1 MKTVSQ
7 PIKVHPASS
16 SLLKI
21 LIITLISTTNSFLPT
36 PIIKFPAHSSPTCL
50 LSTPTKP
57 SLLSGVPSLSL
68 SDLNDSDRALLDAFR
83 SRALND
89 DDNSSID
96 SMELL
101 QDYGSDLPPLPSAYN
116 SEYLAFI
123 FDKRPLLAVKRTIQI
138 FTQLNS
144 VLLGL
149 IGSFIKGDLD
159 TPESQSQ
166 NAANLRT
173 TLTKLGPFF
182 IKAGQALSI
191 RPDVLPPPAM
201 IEMQRLCDKVPSYSS
216 ELAFSI
222 LKEELGKDVKE
233 AYKSISEEPVAA
245 ASLGQVY
252 KAETWEGEEV
262 AVKIQRPGVL
272 ETVSLDLY
280 LVRKFGQLLKTLNL
294 NNGLDVVSL
303 LDEFAFRFYDELDYL
318 KEMENDVV
326 SLLDEFAFRFYD
338 ELDYLKE
345 MENGD
350 RIYAQFQNVQNVKIP
365 KNYPNLTSRRVHTAE
380 WCNGEKLSQSKSDD
394 VGALVNLGVIVY
406 LQMLLENGFFHAD
419 PHPGNMLRGDKGEL
433 VILDFG
439 LMTDVSENA
448 RLGMVEAIVH
458 LLNRDYE
465 LIGDDFKNLEFI
477 SPETDTTPIVP
488 ALKKVFD
495 AALSGGGA
503 KSINFQE
510 VSADLAE
517 ITFEYDF
524 KLPPYFA
531 LIIRAIAVLEGIALV
546 GNPEFAI
553 IDEAFP
559 WIAKKLLSGDDA
571 RIKESLRYLVYG
583 KDGIF
588 DADRLIDVL
597 VAFEKYGSI
606 KTGDGTA
613 FKQDGVRGGRD
624 MADKGGSV
632 RGTKAVEFEGSKV
645 ALSEAV
651 APSDATGKEAL
662 RFFFSEDGDFFRT
675 FMLDEIANSVDAL
688 SRDALFTIGKS
699 FNLSPDTKSPIGG
712 LLLPGVG
719 LLRSFNPPLN
729 QKDKNNVAEVQKLL
743 SFLRGRGGNEGAGG
757 GFGEIL
763 PGEAMLYCEER
774 SDELMFIIARG
785 IYSLLDFA
793 FAISTPNTLSPPLP
807 HAAVLGEFRNET
819 RDFFVQVML
828 RLTEKR
834 IARGLN
840 YLTSRTPQSTTNY

>member
-1 MKTVSQ
+1 MSHI
-7 PIKVHPASS
+7 PDRGSFLLLLILLASIHS
-16 SLLKI
+16 
-21 LIITLISTTNSFLPT
+21 NQSFLPQH
-36 PIIKFPAHSSPTCL
+36 IFIKPTLLPSVSSSTEKTNTRL
-50 LSTPTKP
+50 LSSRPGR
-57 SLLSGVPSLSL
+57 LLDVPSLSL
-68 SDLNDSDRALLDAFR
+68 SDLNDSDRALLEAFR
-83 SRALND
+83 SQNLND
-89 DDNSSID
+89 DDASSID

-101 QDYGSDLPPLPSAYN
+101 PTGSGLPPLPSTYN
-116 SEYLAFI
+116 SEYLSFI
-123 FDKRPLLAVKRTIQI
+123 FDKRPLLALKRSVQI
-138 FTQLNS
+138 FQQLNG

-149 IGSFIKGDLD
+149 VASFLKGELD
-159 TPESQSQ
+159 TPSAQAA

-216 ELAFSI
+216 DMAFGI
-222 LKEELGKDVKE
+222 FQEELGKSVQE
-233 AYKSISEEPVAA
+233 AYKSISAEPVAA

-252 KAETWEGEEV
+252 KAVTWEGEEV
-262 AVKIQRPGVL
+262 AVKVQRPGVL

-280 LVRKFGQLLKTLNL
+280 LVRKFGGVVNALGLNS
-294 NNGLDVVSL
+294 GLDVVGL

-318 KEMENDVV
+318 KEM
-326 SLLDEFAFRFYD
+326 S
-338 ELDYLKE
+338 
-345 MENGD
+345 NGD
-350 RIYAQFQNVQNVKIP
+350 RIYEQFKNVDNVKIP
-365 KNYPNLTSRRVHTAE
+365 KNYPALTSRRVHTAE

-419 PHPGNMLRGDKGEL
+419 PHPGNMLRGDNGEL

-465 LIGDDFKNLEFI
+465 LIGGDFVNLEFI

-559 WIAKKLLSGDDA
+559 WIAKKLLSGSDE
-571 RIKESLRYLVYG
+571 RVKESLRYLVYG
-583 KDGIF
+583 KEGIF

-597 VAFEKYGSI
+597 VAFEKYASI

-624 MADKGGSV
+624 MADKAGSV
-632 RGTKAVEFEGSKV
+632 RGTKAVEFDGGKV
-645 ALSEAV
+645 ALSEAA
-651 APSDATGKEAL
+651 APSDAAGKEAL
-662 RFFFSEDGDFFRT
+662 KFFFSEDGDFFRT

-699 FNLSPDTKSPIGG
+699 FGLSSDVKSPMGG

-729 QKDKNNVAEVQKLL
+729 QKDKKNVAEVQKLL
-743 SFLRGRGGNEGAGG
+743 SFLRGRGTGDGGSGG
-757 GFGEIL
+757 GFGEII
-763 PGEAMLYCEER
+763 P
-774 SDELMFIIARG
+774 
-785 IYSLLDFA
+785 
-793 FAISTPNTLSPPLP
+793 
-807 HAAVLGEFRNET
+807 VLNEFRSET

-840 YLTSRTPQSTTNY
+840 YLSSSSSSSSSSSAVVK